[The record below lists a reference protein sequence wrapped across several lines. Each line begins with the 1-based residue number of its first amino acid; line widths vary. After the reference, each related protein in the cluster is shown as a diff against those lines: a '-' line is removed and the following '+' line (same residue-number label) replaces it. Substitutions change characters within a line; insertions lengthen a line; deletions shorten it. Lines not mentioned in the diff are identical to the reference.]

1 MNKFFLAII
10 ALISIAI
17 IAGSYFVLRTKT
29 PLADSITKYSASDSQ
44 KPKVVIDQ
52 TSYDLKSIKVSD
64 TATAKFSIKNTGTK
78 ALQLF
83 DISSSCGCTVGQV
96 IYKGQESAEYG
107 MHSVGSFETPIE
119 PGTEATVKV
128 IYRPFVMP
136 VYGAVQR
143 EVYISTNDP
152 GNPKLVLQVKAQ
164 VK

>member
-1 MNKFFLAII
+1 MNKFFLSII
-10 ALISIAI
+10 AILSIVIIS
-17 IAGSYFVLRTKT
+17 GSYLLLRTKT
-29 PLADSITKYSASDSQ
+29 PSAASITKYSTNDAQ
-44 KPKVVIDQ
+44 KPKVEIDKKF
-52 TSYDLKSIKVSD
+52 YDLKSIKVSD
-64 TATAKFSIKNTGTK
+64 TASAKFSIKNTGTK

-83 DISSSCGCTVGQV
+83 DISSSCGCTVGQI

-107 MHSVGSFETPIE
+107 MHSVGSFATPIE

-152 GNPKLVLQVKAQ
+152 ENPKLVLQVKAQ

>member
-1 MNKFFLAII
+1 MNKFFLGVIVS
-10 ALISIAI
+10 LSIVI
-17 IAGSYFVLRTKT
+17 IAGSYLVLRAKT
-29 PLADSITKYSASDSQ
+29 PLAVSVTKYSANDTQ

-64 TATAKFSIKNTGTK
+64 TATAKFSIKNTGNK
-78 ALQLF
+78 QLQLF

-107 MHSVGSFETPIE
+107 MHSVGSFATPIE
-119 PGTEATVKV
+119 PGTEAIIKV

-152 GNPKLVLQVKAQ
+152 QNPKLVFQVKAN